1 MKKEKSMNCK
11 ECQSYYYGYLE
22 DKSNLP
28 YEASNHIQIC
38 HNCQLEIKRLRHEL
52 KSSDVSSV
60 DYKALLRKHLKLH
73 MSVHEQWL
81 SCRRVRP
88 FMPALLIDFLHITQP
103 TPVTLHLDQC
113 RQCRSQLKQIQSLH
127 LSCEKL
133 IAAVDFLAG
142 KNEDLSVFEDEA
154 KHVLQAIRNAEESG
168 VVTRMQKNVDSAESL
183 ANPIP
188 MPASPAK
195 ARHPHQA
202 VSTGRLRSINYLL
215 TGGIAVAASIL
226 LVVMLL
232 PTAASGNLKS
242 VSQAIKSVDNIH
254 LQRFSDKGELIQE
267 IWMSR
272 PLGFKIYKQPQ
283 TTFFKDV
290 HTGRIVQIQPGGE
303 PVYLSE
309 GVREEDM
316 YARLLPFDQLKDLP
330 SDFEWTYIADKVL
343 KSGQHVKLYEL
354 TWENTISGRTISKKW
369 RASLDP
375 ETHLPYYIEWLEQIG
390 DETEFHTITT
400 SIVAYPS
407 ETKCLEQLK
416 QEGLQRFLK
425 VDHVE

>member
-1 MKKEKSMNCK
+1 MNCK

-22 DKSNLP
+22 DKGNLP
-28 YEASNHIQIC
+28 SEAVNHIQQC
-38 HNCQLEIKRLRHEL
+38 NDCQLEIKRLRHEV
-52 KSSDVSSV
+52 SCSDVSTV
-60 DYKALLRKHLKLH
+60 DHKALLRKHLMLH
-73 MSVHEQWL
+73 MSVHDQWL

-88 FMPALLIDFLHITQP
+88 IMPVLLIDYLRITQP

-113 RQCRSQLKQIQSLH
+113 RQCRSQLKQIQSLG

-133 IAAVDFLAG
+133 MAAVDFLAG
-142 KNEDLSVFEDEA
+142 KNEDLSVFEDKA

-168 VVTRMQKNVDSAESL
+168 VVTRMQKNINSTESVANSTSMPDSF
-183 ANPIP
+183 
-188 MPASPAK
+188 AK
-195 ARHPHQA
+195 AYHSRES

-226 LVVMLL
+226 LLVMLL

-283 TTFFKDV
+283 TTFFKDLN
-290 HTGRIVQIQPGGE
+290 TGRIVQIQPGGE

-309 GVREEDM
+309 GVREEDL

-330 SDFEWTYIADKVL
+330 SDFEWTYIADKLL

-354 TWENTISGRTISKKW
+354 TWKNTISGRIISKKW

-375 ETHLPYYIEWLEQIG
+375 ETHLPYHIEWLEQIG
-390 DETEFHTITT
+390 DETEFQTITT
-400 SIVAYPS
+400 SVVEYPS
-407 ETKCLEQLK
+407 ETKCQEQLK
-416 QEGLQRFLK
+416 QEGFQRFLK
-425 VDHVE
+425 VDQIE